1 MRPTAAPPVPPVL
14 RTADRMIP
22 HRLARSAQ
30 RDPVGAAR
38 VREWIADR
46 NTARAHTVS
55 RVTFEELDRWG
66 FDTRTGN
73 LRHDT
78 GRFFS
83 VEGLR
88 VETDTG
94 PVRSWNQPI
103 INQPEIGILGILVA
117 EHDGVLHCLLQAKSE
132 PGNVNGVQLSPTVQ
146 ATRSNYTG
154 VHAGKSV
161 PFIEYFRSPGDGRV
175 LSDVL
180 QSEQAA
186 WFYRKRNRN
195 MIVEVDGP
203 LPVGE
208 DFRWVTLGQLHEL
221 CAVDN
226 LVNMDTRTVLA
237 GMPGGF
243 EGAAGTSDRGLADAL
258 ARSADTAIGG
268 LHTTGEL
275 LSWITDRQTEPEVR
289 TSLIPLDDV
298 DDWRRAPDR
307 VHRDDEAF
315 FSVVAVD
322 VASPG
327 REVSAW
333 TQPLLEPHGIGR
345 VAMVVA
351 RFDGVLHALMHAR
364 VEPGYLEAVELAPTV
379 QWTPRA
385 YSSLGLEP
393 PEFLDVVTAA
403 EGTDRVLFDAELS
416 EEGGRFLHA
425 RNRYQIVEVAN
436 PVDDRTTPDHQ
447 WMTIGQLT
455 GLLQHNN
462 YVNVQARSLVACL
475 RGLA

>member
-1 MRPTAAPPVPPVL
+1 MTAVPPVL
-14 RTADRMIP
+14 RSPDDRVP
-22 HRLARSAQ
+22 HRLARSAP
-30 RDPVGAAR
+30 RDPAGVAR
-38 VREWIADR
+38 IREWVAER
-46 NTARAHTVS
+46 NLVRAHTVT
-55 RVTFEELDRWG
+55 RIDFEDLDRWG
-66 FDTRTGN
+66 FDTGSGN
-73 LRHDT
+73 LRHHS

-88 VETDTG
+88 VHTDHG
-94 PVRSWNQPI
+94 QVRSWTQPI

-117 EHDGVLHCLLQAKSE
+117 DIDGVPHCLLQAKSE

-154 VHAGKSV
+154 VHAGRSV
-161 PFIEYFRSPGDGRV
+161 PYIEHFRNPAEGHV

-180 QSEQAA
+180 QSEQGS

-203 LPVGE
+203 VEAGE

-243 EGAAGTSDRGLADAL
+243 EGAAGASDRSLADAL
-258 ARSADTAIGG
+258 AGSADTAQGG
-268 LHTTGEL
+268 HHTTGEL
-275 LSWITDRQTEPEVR
+275 LSWITDRQSEPEVR
-289 TSLIPLDDV
+289 TSLIPLDEV
-298 DDWRRAPDR
+298 DDPWRHAPDR
-307 VHRDDEAF
+307 IHRDDEAF

-322 VASPG
+322 IASPG
-327 REVSAW
+327 REVSSW
-333 TQPLLEPHGIGR
+333 TQPLLAPHGVGR
-345 VAMVVA
+345 VALLVA
-351 RFDGVLHALMHAR
+351 RFGGVLHALMHAR
-364 VEPGYLEAVELAPTV
+364 VEPGYVEAVELAPTV
-379 QWTPRA
+379 QWTPRT
-385 YSSLGLEP
+385 YSSLGLTP
-393 PEFLDVVTAA
+393 PQFLDEVTAA

-416 EEGGRFLHA
+416 EEGGRFHHA
-425 RNRYQIVEVAN
+425 RNRYQIVEVDR
-436 PVDDRTTPDHQ
+436 PVDDRTTPEYQ

-462 YVNVQARSLVACL
+462 YVNVQARSLFACL